1 MDLSP
6 SDPEY
11 RTLRRLVRFIMPLNL
26 VNPESPDFSAQG
38 CRTFHDIIHFCHE
51 KAVDELAHF
60 QEHRPGLGAI
70 RTRRMNLGVPMDIRV
85 LDIGG
90 GMTTPAVDEPT
101 ADDARS
107 EPFSVFLEGLLN
119 PQAWAAELPSLGFR
133 DILSSMPRSMGM
145 LSESV
150 DNLGENLAIVSHD
163 YMNIS
168 LRLGYHFSV
177 IDAHLGSDG
186 SRNYVYFRF
195 AGGLADPERRGRR
208 VTFISDVLKAMDFKV
223 SVKGDLVIGR
233 LKSAESAALRSALS
247 ILGALTAFSR
257 QRDTGLYSDA
267 DTKAL
272 FTIFASTFLNAFNR
286 TIPSVNNQPE
296 PEPLITAE
304 PGKNDDTEP
313 HN

>member
-1 MDLSP
+1 
-6 SDPEY
+6 
-11 RTLRRLVRFIMPLNL
+11 MPLNL

-90 GMTTPAVDEPT
+90 GMTTPATDEPT
-101 ADDARS
+101 ADEARS
-107 EPFSVFLEGLLN
+107 EPFSIFLEGLLN
-119 PQAWAAELPSLGFR
+119 PQAWATELPSLGLR

-150 DNLGENLAIVSHD
+150 DSLGENLAIVSHD
-163 YMNIS
+163 YMNVS

-208 VTFISDVLKAMDFKV
+208 ATFISDVLKAMDFKV
-223 SVKGDLVIGR
+223 SMKGDLVIGR
-233 LKSAESAALRSALS
+233 LKSAESATLRSALS

-267 DTKAL
+267 DTNAL
-272 FTIFASTFLNAFNR
+272 FILFASTFLSAFNR
-286 TIPSVNNQPE
+286 TIPSVHDQPE
-296 PEPLITAE
+296 PESVKTAD
-304 PGKNDDTEP
+304 PGNSGKNDDTEP
-313 HN
+313 LN